1 MTLFVTSEKQA
12 EKQYLPKQNIENKEG
27 MYAYIEN
34 KEGMYAYTGCIPF
47 FGLKN
52 TRKMHV
58 FRENLRYIY
67 WNRIKEIS

>member
-27 MYAYIEN
+27 V
-34 KEGMYAYTGCIPF
+34 YAYTGCIPF